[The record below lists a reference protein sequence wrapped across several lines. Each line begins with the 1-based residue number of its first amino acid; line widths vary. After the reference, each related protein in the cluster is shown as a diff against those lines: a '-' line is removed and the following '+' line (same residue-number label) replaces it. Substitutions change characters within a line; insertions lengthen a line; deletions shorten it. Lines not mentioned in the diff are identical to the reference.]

1 MYCLRCGRQV
11 AEGASF
17 CDACAETVAK
27 PLEES
32 PFLSTRII
40 LPARSSARPAAR
52 PLPEKKKK
60 KPEADPGKPRRLIAA
75 VVLLSLCCVLL
86 TAACGYG
93 AKLWFDGRR
102 EHNTLLATQEENTR
116 LQAQLAQKDEEIR
129 AQQDKVSQVSARLAE
144 AEEENIHLQQEINA
158 NKMQGSEIDLSVR
171 ELQEENLG
179 LQKENQRLNEENT
192 AYADRVKTLEQEQKT
207 LNSRISAL
215 ESENARLE
223 EKSGFI
229 DRHVAFIENDGSGYY
244 HSYSCPR
251 FKKQSYWAYS
261 TNLAISKGYEPCPDC
276 Q

>member
-1 MYCLRCGRQV
+1 MYCLRCGRQI

-40 LPARSSARPAAR
+40 LPARRTARPAPK

-60 KPEADPGKPRRLIAA
+60 KGSDDAPGKPGRLIAA
-75 VVLLSLCCVLL
+75 VVLLSVCCVLL

-102 EHNTLLATQEENTR
+102 EHNTLLAAQEENTR
-116 LQAQLAQKDEEIR
+116 LQSQLAQKDEELR
-129 AQQDKVSQVSARLAE
+129 AQQDKVSQLSARLDE
-144 AEEENIHLQQEINA
+144 AETENTRLQQELNA
-158 NKMQGSEIDLSVR
+158 NRTPGTEIDLSDG
-171 ELQEENLG
+171 ELQEENL
-179 LQKENQRLNEENT
+179 RLREENV
-192 AYADRVKTLEQEQKT
+192 AYAERVKTLE
-207 LNSRISAL
+207 
-215 ESENARLE
+215 SENAALS
-223 EKSGFI
+223 EKSDFI
-229 DRHVAFIENDGSGYY
+229 DHHVVFIENDGTRYY

-261 TNLAISKGYEPCPDC
+261 TNIAVSRGYEPCPDC

>member
-1 MYCLRCGRQV
+1 MYCLRCGRQI

-40 LPARSSARPAAR
+40 LPARRTARPAPK

-60 KPEADPGKPRRLIAA
+60 KGSDDAPGKPGRLIAA
-75 VVLLSLCCVLL
+75 VVLLSVCCVLL

-102 EHNTLLATQEENTR
+102 EHNTLLAAQEENTR
-116 LQAQLAQKDEEIR
+116 
-129 AQQDKVSQVSARLAE
+129 
-144 AEEENIHLQQEINA
+144 LQQEINA
-158 NKMQGSEIDLSVR
+158 NKMLGSDIDLSVR
-171 ELQEENLG
+171 ELQEENL
-179 LQKENQRLNEENT
+179 RLSEENT
-192 AYADRVKTLEQEQKT
+192 TYAERVKTLEQEQKK
-207 LNSRISAL
+207 LNSRIDAL
-215 ESENARLE
+215 ENENAALS
-223 EKSGFI
+223 EKSGFV
-229 DRHVAFIENDGSGYY
+229 DRHVVFIENDGTGYY

-261 TNLAISKGYEPCPDC
+261 TNLAISQGYEPCPDC

>member
-1 MYCLRCGRQV
+1 MYCLRCGRQI

-40 LPARSSARPAAR
+40 LPVRSAARPAPK

-60 KPEADPGKPRRLIAA
+60 KTSDDAPGKPRRLIAA
-75 VVLLSLCCVLL
+75 VVLLSVCCVLL

-93 AKLWFDGRR
+93 AKLWLDGRR
-102 EHNTLLATQEENTR
+102 EHNTLLAAQEENTR
-116 LQAQLAQKDEEIR
+116 LQSQLAQKDEEIR
-129 AQQDKVSQVSARLAE
+129 AQQDKVSQVSARLTE
-144 AEEENIHLQQEINA
+144 AQEENTRLQQEINA
-158 NKMQGSEIDLSVR
+158 NKMLGSDIDLSVR
-171 ELQEENLG
+171 ELQEENL
-179 LQKENQRLNEENT
+179 RLSEENT
-192 AYADRVKTLEQEQKT
+192 TYAERVKTLEQEQKK
-207 LNSRISAL
+207 LNSRIDAL
-215 ESENARLE
+215 ENENAALS
-223 EKSGFI
+223 EKSGFV
-229 DRHVAFIENDGSGYY
+229 DRHVVFIENDGTGYY

-261 TNLAISKGYEPCPDC
+261 TNLAISQGYEPCPDC